1 MQLPVWAAWGG
12 RITGRATM
20 MVRSARNSR
29 DPVLGWNLA
38 GLCTG
43 ILRITV
49 ACAMLCV
56 SGAAAE
62 QTPEFTQISAL
73 IRQGHLDLAEQ
84 RLQRVL
90 ARQPRS
96 AKAHNLLGI
105 VYLRQQRYDEA
116 EQSLRIAIKND
127 PKLVD
132 AFRNLGEVCIAEGKA
147 DAAVKAY
154 GDGVK
159 LVPSDAKSNFALARL
174 YESAGEY
181 QRSLDAASKI
191 APAQRT
197 ANLLPILAAD
207 YVGLNQPEKAELEIR
222 GMLQVAD
229 KHPDLV
235 PQFAG
240 FLLERGAVGDADELL
255 KTAAQ
260 RQKPTDKFLY
270 QVARVE
276 ALRGDRAQARQTL
289 TDVLEQSPDFLEAL
303 VEAGRLA
310 GLDADWKKAAR
321 FLDRAT
327 RLAPQRVDILQGLVT
342 AQLDSHQSGSA
353 LRASKKLIALQPD
366 DLRSFYFLALAQ
378 AGNQQ
383 WPEAR
388 FSAEKV
394 LQTHPGDREMNLT
407 LAAAAYNTN
416 DLAEARKRLDVCLK
430 QNSSDAGALY
440 FLGLIQK
447 TEGDS
452 AGAIQTLSSSVAL
465 DPKNAEAQSALGG
478 LYLQLGDL
486 PRARE
491 ALESAVKLWPEAAD
505 NHYKLALVYTRSG
518 LPDRAKEQLETYKK
532 QMDTLSARPATA
544 SPPHGDDHA
553 IRPD

>member
-1 MQLPVWAAWGG
+1 MEWNAAEL
-12 RITGRATM
+12 RASILKITLVCAL
-20 MVRSARNSR
+20 VC
-29 DPVLGWNLA
+29 VL
-38 GLCTG
+38 
-43 ILRITV
+43 
-49 ACAMLCV
+49 
-56 SGAAAE
+56 GAAA
-62 QTPEFTQISAL
+62 QQAPELTQVSAL
-73 IRQGHLDLAEQ
+73 IRQGHLDLAEKQ
-84 RLQRVL
+84 LERVL
-90 ARQPRS
+90 ARQPHS

-105 VYLRQQRYDEA
+105 VYLRQERYEEA
-116 EQSLRIAIKND
+116 EQALRSAIKDNPKWVD
-127 PKLVD
+127 P
-132 AFRNLGEVCIAEGKA
+132 FRNLGEVYIAEGNA

-154 GDGVK
+154 GDAVK
-159 LVPSDAKSNFALARL
+159 LAPGDAKSNLALAML
-174 YESAGEY
+174 CQSAGEY
-181 QRSLDAASKI
+181 QRSLDAAGRI
-191 APAQRT
+191 PPAQRT
-197 ANLLPILAAD
+197 PNLLPILAAD

-229 KHPDLV
+229 KNPDLV

-240 FLLERGAVGDADELL
+240 FLLEHGAVGDADELL

-321 FLDRAT
+321 FLERAAK
-327 RLAPQRVDILQGLVT
+327 LAPQRVDILQGLVT
-342 AQLDSHQSGSA
+342 AQLDSHQSAGT
-353 LRASKKLIALQPD
+353 LRTAKKLMALQPD

-388 FSAEKV
+388 AAAEKV
-394 LQTHPGDREMNLT
+394 LQAHPDDREMNLT
-407 LAAAAYNTN
+407 MAAAAYNTN
-416 DLAEARKRLDVCLK
+416 DLAEARKHLDVCLK
-430 QNSSDAGALY
+430 QNPSDAGALY

-452 AGAIQTLSSSVAL
+452 AGAIQTLASSVAL

-478 LYLQLGDL
+478 LYLQQGDL
-486 PRARE
+486 FHARE
-491 ALESAVKLWPEAAD
+491 ALEHAVQLWPEGAD

-518 LPDRAKEQLETYKK
+518 LPNKAKEQLETYKK
-532 QMDTLSARPATA
+532 QMDAVSARPATA
-544 SPPHGDDHA
+544 SPPQGNGDPIH
-553 IRPD
+553 PD